1 MNDVL
6 SVLKFRW
13 QESRKFFCFSTEGRA
28 ILKALWNVDI

>member
-13 QESRKFFCFSTEGRA
+13 QESRTFFCFSTEGRA
-28 ILKALWNVDI
+28 ILKVLSNVGI